1 VEKAHRLVLK
11 HIKSGKVLARKLEE
25 DLKQYGLN
33 RSEYTFLGY
42 LDTYGRQPIQ
52 VMTSFLDLTSGT
64 MTYLVNKLIKKEYVE
79 RIQSLEDKRI
89 YYVHLTDLGKS
100 FFDEMSVKHLGYV
113 DKVISRV
120 LNEDEKNTLGQLLT
134 KLGKGL
140 DSD

>member
-1 VEKAHRLVLK
+1 MEKAHRLVLK

-42 LDTYGRQPIQ
+42 LDTYGHQPIQ

-64 MTYLVNKLIKKEYVE
+64 MTYLVNKLIKKGYVV
-79 RIQSLEDKRI
+79 RCQSDEDKRI
-89 YYVHLTDLGKS
+89 FFVDLTEEGKQ
-100 FFDEMSVKHLGYV
+100 FYDDMSVKHLEYV
-113 DKVISRV
+113 DQMISRV
-120 LNEDEKNTLGQLLT
+120 LTNEERNTLGQLLT

>member
-1 VEKAHRLVLK
+1 MEKAHILVLK

-64 MTYLVNKLIKKEYVE
+64 MTYLVNKLIKKGYVE
-79 RIQSLEDKRI
+79 REQSTEDKRI
-89 YYVHLTDLGKS
+89 FYVNLTDYGKKYY
-100 FFDEMSVKHLGYV
+100 DDMSNKHLVYV
-113 DKVISRV
+113 DKMISGV
-120 LNEDEKNTLGQLLT
+120 LNEEEKKTLGHLLT